1 MPHRTSSGAGAAA
14 LGLGLGSCML
24 ATRTFVPS
32 ARAPFTGEPVGQPA
46 LRGTTSVSTRES
58 ELVGTS
64 SACNLAL
71 VGFAGAVAV
80 ATISRRG
87 FPSRTTRLAEPVA
100 AAAAAAVAAKAA
112 TAAKAA
118 SAAKGAAKTIG
129 AVAGS
134 AGAGTLAKSAE
145 ENKDDEFL
153 AGKSLDP
160 KNRGTPEYE
169 AIKSAKIKRNE
180 KEWEVKTARNPDGV
194 FGAAAAAFKG
204 KADLYDPLDSLSSR
218 WLNEAG
224 SGFNPA
230 YQIGATEPLGFFDPL
245 GFTKQG
251 DEQGFRNL
259 RTAEIKH
266 GRVAMMASLG
276 AVVQHF
282 VKLPGFQDVPSGL
295 RAVNTPPGS
304 FGFIALFAVAGFL
317 ELGPWSE
324 QPDKAP
330 GNFGDPLGLSQYD
343 EDMRNRELNNGR
355 AAMFAAIGI
364 IAAELLT
371 GKDAIEQLGF

>member
-1 MPHRTSSGAGAAA
+1 MSLATLGLAGA
-14 LGLGLGSCML
+14 LS
-24 ATRTFVPS
+24 AT
-32 ARAPFTGEPVGQPA
+32 
-46 LRGTTSVSTRES
+46 
-58 ELVGTS
+58 
-64 SACNLAL
+64 
-71 VGFAGAVAV
+71 AVA
-80 ATISRRG
+80 RRG
-87 FPSRTTRLAEPVA
+87 ARRRTARLAEPVTA
-100 AAAAAAVAAKAA
+100 TAAAAVAAKAA

-118 SAAKGAAKTIG
+118 SAANGAAKTVG

-134 AGAGTLAKSAE
+134 ATTGTLAKSAE

-153 AGKSLDP
+153 ASKSLDP
-160 KNRGTPEYE
+160 KGRGTPEYE
-169 AIKSAKIKRNE
+169 AIKAAKIKRNE

-194 FGAAAAAFKG
+194 FGAASAAYKG

-224 SGFNPA
+224 NEFNPA
-230 YQIGATEPLGFFDPL
+230 YQIGVTDPLGYFDPL
-245 GFTKQG
+245 GFAKKG
-251 DEQGFRNL
+251 DEKGFRTL
-259 RTAEIKH
+259 RTAELKH
-266 GRVAMMASLG
+266 GRVAMMAALG

-282 VKLPGFQDVPSGL
+282 VKFPGFQDVPAGL

-371 GKDAIEQLGF
+371 GKDGVEQLGF